1 MTVAI
6 AAQLLGALTGFGLRG
21 DTDWFDAAW
30 LGGAF
35 ATFPGFVA
43 GFFYQAATD
52 AVGLRDNKVM
62 VAFCGGISL
71 LLTLAAWMLLA
82 RQCSR
87 ALPAHPGP
95 RRQPHRVHRCNASS

>member
-1 MTVAI
+1 MRRLDDGSIGYSWEDLRPIHRLMTVAI

-82 RQCSR
+82 RQ
-87 ALPAHPGP
+87 
-95 RRQPHRVHRCNASS
+95 